1 MTELGDELRNMYYQE
16 DWELTMDGGT
26 KLPQSLVGT
35 INEFSLLSK
44 EIIKPLSFEQ
54 NKNLFDRIQGIGY
67 FSCFERILILID
79 QNKVETELRS
89 VLAEALCQFP
99 KTLAELAKND
109 QAEADGGQKSITG
122 RITEYFLFQ
131 F

>member
-54 NKNLFDRIQGIGY
+54 NKNLFDRIQGIGH
-67 FSCFERILILID
+67 FSPSYKSLTLID
-79 QNKVETELRS
+79 QKQLKLNYDQCS
-89 VLAEALCQFP
+89 P
-99 KTLAELAKND
+99 KRFANFRKH
-109 QAEADGGQKSITG
+109 
-122 RITEYFLFQ
+122 
-131 F
+131 